1 MNWSETTLQKKS
13 MSDRRSIG
21 VDMFIVSFGN
31 VWSVGKTVDGKFVV
45 RENINRVKAAMTI
58 KEFNLTGRQSD
69 LLKSE
74 RAYRTPL
81 SWERIDEFLSH

>member
-1 MNWSETTLQKKS
+1 MDWSETTLKKKS
-13 MSDRRSIG
+13 MSDRQSIG

-31 VWSVGKTVDGKFVV
+31 VWSIGKTVDGEFSV

-58 KEFNLTGRQSD
+58 KEFKLIGRQSD

-74 RAYRTPL
+74 RAYRTQL
-81 SWERIDEFLSH
+81 SWNRIDEFLSH